1 MVVEVRLFAT
11 FRKGRFKKRE
21 MEFSEGS
28 SLEALLESLKIAREE
43 AGLLLLNGQYACSQD
58 KLAPHDVVS
67 IFPLM
72 GGG

>member
-21 MEFSEGS
+21 MEFSEGG
-28 SLEALLESLKIAREE
+28 SLYALLERLKIAREE
-43 AGLLLLNGQYACSQD
+43 AGLLLVNGRYASAKD
-58 KLAPHDVVS
+58 TLAPHDVVS
-67 IFPLM
+67 IFPLL

>member
-1 MVVEVRLFAT
+1 MLFET

-21 MEFSEGS
+21 MEFSEGG
-28 SLEALLESLKIAREE
+28 SLYALLERLKIAREE
-43 AGLLLLNGQYACSQD
+43 AGLLLVNGRYACCQD

-67 IFPLM
+67 IFPLL

>member
-1 MVVEVRLFAT
+1 VEVRLFAT

-43 AGLLLLNGQYACSQD
+43 AGLLLLNGRYACGQD
-58 KLAPHDVVS
+58 KLTAHDVVS
-67 IFPLM
+67 IFPLQC
-72 GGG
+72 GG

>member
-43 AGLLLLNGQYACSQD
+43 AGLLLLNGQYASEKD

-67 IFPLM
+67 IFPLL

>member
-21 MEFSEGS
+21 MELSEGS
-28 SLEALLESLKIAREE
+28 SLETLLESLKIAQEE
-43 AGLLLLNGQYACSQD
+43 AGLLLLNGQYASSKD
-58 KLAPHDVVS
+58 TLAAHDVVS
-67 IFPLM
+67 IFPSL

>member
-28 SLEALLESLKIAREE
+28 SLEALLKSLKITQEE
-43 AGLLLLNGQYACSQD
+43 AGLLLLNGQYACGQD

>member
-28 SLEALLESLKIAREE
+28 SLDALLESLKISREE
-43 AGLLLLNGQYACSQD
+43 AGLLLLNGQYACGQD
-58 KLAPHDVVS
+58 KLAPDDVVS
-67 IFPLM
+67 IFPLL

>member
-43 AGLLLLNGQYACSQD
+43 VGFFLLNGQYASSKD
-58 KLAPHDVVS
+58 TLAPDDVVS

>member
-11 FRKGRFKKRE
+11 FRKGRF
-21 MEFSEGS
+21 
-28 SLEALLESLKIAREE
+28 
-43 AGLLLLNGQYACSQD
+43 LLLLNGQYACGQD
-58 KLAPHDVVS
+58 KLAPDDVVS